1 MYAKFYGFD
10 RLAFQL
16 TPDPAFFYESAE
28 HRRAMAHMT
37 YGLHHAEGF
46 IVITG
51 DVGAGKTML
60 VDRLLSQIDP
70 NSYLTA
76 RIVTSQL
83 SGDDLLRMV
92 AAGFGLDDGGMAKG
106 ALLARIQEFV
116 QSQVGAGR
124 RALLIIDEAQNLSF
138 EALEELRMLSNI
150 AVGTATGLQSFL
162 LGQPQFRE
170 VLGDS
175 ALDQLRQRITAAY
188 HLGPLNEAD
197 TRGYIEHRL
206 VCAGWKGDPQFAE
219 DCFGPIYR
227 YTGGLPRRI
236 NTLCSRLL
244 LCGFLDGSHTISV
257 ADAEQVA
264 AELDAELSAVAT
276 TKQTPNG
283 RGSPVDGAADELPI
297 SASALCERLDSLER
311 RAAGHDRAIRRV
323 IEIMASYFKAGEAN
337 EAR

>member
-1 MYAKFYGFD
+1 
-10 RLAFQL
+10 
-16 TPDPAFFYESAE
+16 
-28 HRRAMAHMT
+28 
-37 YGLHHAEGF
+37 
-46 IVITG
+46 
-51 DVGAGKTML
+51 
-60 VDRLLSQIDP
+60 
-70 NSYLTA
+70 
-76 RIVTSQL
+76 
-83 SGDDLLRMV
+83 
-92 AAGFGLDDGGMAKG
+92 MAKG

-116 QSQVGAGR
+116 QVQVGAGR

-170 VLGDS
+170 VMGNS

-206 VCAGWKGDPQFAE
+206 LCAGWKGDPQLSD
-219 DCFGPIYR
+219 DCFAPIYR
-227 YTGGLPRRI
+227 HTGGVPRRI

-244 LCGFLDGSHTISV
+244 LCGFLDGSHTISA

-264 AELDAELSAVAT
+264 SELEAELSAVAT
-276 TKQTPNG
+276 VNPAANG
-283 RGSPVDGAADELPI
+283 RAARAAETENGLPV
-297 SASALCERLDSLER
+297 SVLCERLDNLER

-323 IEIMASYFKAGEAN
+323 IEIMASYFAAGEAN
-337 EAR
+337 EVR

>member
-16 TPDPAFFYESAE
+16 TPDPEFFYESTE
-28 HRRAMAHMT
+28 HRRAMAHLT

-60 VDRLLSQIDP
+60 VDRLFSQIDP
-70 NSYLTA
+70 NSYLIA

-92 AAGFGLDDGGMAKG
+92 AAGFGIDDGGMAKG

-116 QSQVGAGR
+116 QVQVGAGR

-170 VLGDS
+170 VLGNS

-206 VCAGWKGDPQFAE
+206 VCAGWKGDPQFAD
-219 DCFGPIYR
+219 DCFRPIYS
-227 YTGGLPRRI
+227 YTGGVPRRI

-244 LCGFLDGSHTISV
+244 LCGFLDGSRMISA

-276 TKQTPNG
+276 VNPLANG
-283 RGSPVDGAADELPI
+283 HASIDAEVAGGIPV
-297 SASALCERLDSLER
+297 SALFERLDSLER
-311 RAAGHDRAIRRV
+311 CAAGHDRAIRRV
-323 IEIMASYFKAGEAN
+323 VEIIASYFAAGEAN
-337 EAR
+337 EVH

>member
-16 TPDPAFFYESAE
+16 TPDPEFFYESAE
-28 HRRAMAHMT
+28 HRRAMAHLT

-70 NSYLTA
+70 RSYLTA

-92 AAGFGLDDGGMAKG
+92 AAGFGLDEAGLAKG

-116 QSQVGAGR
+116 QAQVGAGR

-170 VLGDS
+170 VLGNA

-188 HLGPLNEAD
+188 HLGPLNEPD

-206 VCAGWKGDPQFAE
+206 VCAGWKGDPQFS
-219 DCFGPIYR
+219 DDSFGAIYA
-227 YTGGLPRRI
+227 YTGGVPRRI

-244 LCGFLDGSHTISV
+244 LCGFLDGSHTISK
-257 ADAEQVA
+257 ADVEQVA
-264 AELDAELSAVAT
+264 SELEAELSAVAIPNHA
-276 TKQTPNG
+276 PNG
-283 RGSPVDGAADELPI
+283 RETSAAEAVNGSQVAI
-297 SASALCERLDSLER
+297 LCERLDSLEQ
-311 RAAGHDRAIRRV
+311 RAAGHDRAIRRMV
-323 IEIMASYFKAGEAN
+323 EIIASYFAAGEAN
-337 EAR
+337 EVR

>member
-16 TPDPAFFYESAE
+16 TPDPEFFYESAE

-70 NSYLTA
+70 SSYLTA

-92 AAGFGLDDGGMAKG
+92 AAAFGIEDAGMAKG

-116 QSQVGAGR
+116 QLQVGGGR

-170 VLGDS
+170 VLGTS
-175 ALDQLRQRITAAY
+175 ALDQFRQRITAAY

-206 VCAGWKGDPQFAE
+206 ACAGWRGDPQFSD

-227 YTGGLPRRI
+227 YTGGVPRRI
-236 NTLCSRLL
+236 NTLCTRLL
-244 LCGFLDGSHTISV
+244 LCGFLDGSHTISA
-257 ADAEQVA
+257 ADVDQVA

-276 TKQTPNG
+276 VNPQTNG
-283 RGSPVDGAADELPI
+283 HGSLDAVATGGLPV
-297 SASALCERLDSLER
+297 SALFERLDSLER

-323 IEIMASYFKAGEAN
+323 VEIMASYFAAGEAN
-337 EAR
+337 EVR

>member
-16 TPDPAFFYESAE
+16 TPDPEFYYESAE

-51 DVGAGKTML
+51 EVGAGKTML
-60 VDRLLSQIDP
+60 VDRMLSQIDP
-70 NSYLTA
+70 HSYLTS

-92 AAGFGLDDGGMAKG
+92 VAGFGLDDGGMAKG
-106 ALLARIQEFV
+106 ALLARLQEFV
-116 QSQVGAGR
+116 QMQVAAGR
-124 RALLIIDEAQNLSF
+124 RALLIIDEAQNLPF

-170 VLGDS
+170 VLGAS

-188 HLGPLNEAD
+188 HLGPLNEPD

-206 VCAGWKGDPQFAE
+206 ACACWKGDPQFSD
-219 DCFGPIYR
+219 DCFAPIYFH
-227 YTGGLPRRI
+227 TGGVPSGF

-244 LCGFLDGSHTISV
+244 LCGFLDGSHTIGG
-257 ADAEQVA
+257 ADVEQVA
-264 AELDAELSAVAT
+264 SELESELSAVAIAN
-276 TKQTPNG
+276 PVVNG
-283 RGSPVDGAADELPI
+283 RGAPADEAVSSPLV
-297 SASALCERLDSLER
+297 STLCERLDSLER

-323 IEIMASYFKAGEAN
+323 I
-337 EAR
+337 

>member
-16 TPDPAFFYESAE
+16 TPDPEFFYESAE

-60 VDRLLSQIDP
+60 VDRLLSQIDAS
-70 NSYLTA
+70 SYLTA

-116 QSQVGAGR
+116 HMHVGAGR

-170 VLGDS
+170 VLGNS

-197 TRGYIEHRL
+197 TRGYVEHRL
-206 VCAGWKGDPQFAE
+206 LCAGWKGDPQFSD
-219 DCFGPIYR
+219 DCFAPIYLH
-227 YTGGLPRRI
+227 TGGVPRRI

-244 LCGFLDGSHTISV
+244 LCGFLDGSHTIAG
-257 ADAEQVA
+257 ADVEQVA
-264 AELDAELSAVAT
+264 SELEAELSAVAT
-276 TKQTPNG
+276 ASPAVDG
-283 RGSPVDGAADELPI
+283 RGSPAAEAENGLPV
-297 SASALCERLDSLER
+297 AVLCERLDNLER

-323 IEIMASYFKAGEAN
+323 VEIMASYFTASEAD
-337 EAR
+337 EVG

>member
-16 TPDPAFFYESAE
+16 TPDPEFFYESTE

-206 VCAGWKGDPQFAE
+206 VCAGWRGDPQFAD
-219 DCFGPIYR
+219 DCFGPIYH

-264 AELDAELSAVAT
+264 AELDAELSTVAI
-276 TKQTPNG
+276 TKQAPNG
-283 RGSPVDGAADELPI
+283 RGSPADGERDGLPV
-297 SASALCERLDSLER
+297 SALYERLDSLER

>member
-16 TPDPAFFYESAE
+16 TPDPEFFYESAE

-60 VDRLLSQIDP
+60 VDRLLSQIDA
-70 NSYLTA
+70 NSYLIA

-92 AAGFGLDDGGMAKG
+92 AAGLGLDDGGMAKG

-170 VLGDS
+170 VLGNS

-188 HLGPLNEAD
+188 HLGPLNEGD

-206 VCAGWKGDPQFAE
+206 YCAGWKGDPQFSD
-219 DCFGPIYR
+219 DCFGPVYR
-227 YTGGLPRRI
+227 YTGGVPRRI

-244 LCGFLDGSHTISV
+244 LCGFLDGSHTISASDV
-257 ADAEQVA
+257 EQVA

-276 TKQTPNG
+276 VNHASNG
-283 RGSPVDGAADELPI
+283 RGAPSAGAVDGLPV
-297 SASALCERLDSLER
+297 SALHERLDSLER

-323 IEIMASYFKAGEAN
+323 IEIMASYFAAGEAN
-337 EAR
+337 EVR

>member
-16 TPDPAFFYESAE
+16 TPDPEFFYESVE

-60 VDRLLSQIDP
+60 VDRLLSQIDV
-70 NSYLTA
+70 NSYLIA

-92 AAGFGLDDGGMAKG
+92 AAGFGLDDSGMTKG

-116 QSQVGAGR
+116 QLQVGAGR

-170 VLGDS
+170 VLGS
-175 ALDQLRQRITAAY
+175 AALEQLRQRITAAY

-206 VCAGWKGDPQFAE
+206 VCSGWKSDPQFSD

-227 YTGGLPRRI
+227 HTGGVPRRI

-244 LCGFLDGSHTISV
+244 LCGFLDGSHTISA
-257 ADAEQVA
+257 ADVEQVA
-264 AELDAELSAVAT
+264 AELEAELSAVAAANRGL
-276 TKQTPNG
+276 NG
-283 RGSPVDGAADELPI
+283 SELTVAGAASGP
-297 SASALCERLDSLER
+297 AVSALNERLDSLER
-311 RAAGHDRAIRRV
+311 CAASHDRALRRV
-323 IEIMASYFKAGEAN
+323 IEIMASYFAKSEAN
-337 EAR
+337 EIG

>member
-16 TPDPAFFYESAE
+16 TPDPEFFYESLE
-28 HRRAMAHMT
+28 HRRAMAHLT

-60 VDRLLSQIDP
+60 VDRLLSQIDA
-70 NSYLTA
+70 NSYLIS

-92 AAGFGLDDGGMAKG
+92 VAGFGLDDSGMAKG
-106 ALLARIQEFV
+106 ALLARLQEFV
-116 QSQVGAGR
+116 QMQVGAGR

-150 AVGTATGLQSFL
+150 TVGTATGLQSFL
-162 LGQPQFRE
+162 LGQPQFRDI
-170 VLGDS
+170 LGNS

-188 HLGPLNEAD
+188 HLGPLNDAD

-206 VCAGWKGDPQFAE
+206 HCAGWRGDPQFSD
-219 DCFGPIYR
+219 DCFTPIYR
-227 YTGGLPRRI
+227 HTGGVPRRI

-244 LCGFLDGSHTISV
+244 LCGFLDGSHTISA
-257 ADAEQVA
+257 ADADQVA
-264 AELDAELSAVAT
+264 AELEAELSAVAT
-276 TKQTPNG
+276 ANRTANG
-283 RGSPVDGAADELPI
+283 HDASAAADGVPV
-297 SASALCERLDSLER
+297 SVLCERLDSLER
-311 RAAGHDRAIRRV
+311 LAAGHDRAIRRV
-323 IEIMASYFKAGEAN
+323 VEIMASYFAAGETN

>member
-16 TPDPAFFYESAE
+16 TPDPEFFYESAE

-51 DVGAGKTML
+51 EVGAGKTML
-60 VDRLLSQIDP
+60 VDHLLSQIDAS
-70 NSYLTA
+70 SYLTA

-116 QSQVGAGR
+116 HMHVGAGR

-170 VLGDS
+170 VLGNS

-188 HLGPLNEAD
+188 HLGPLNEPD

-206 VCAGWKGDPQFAE
+206 LCAGWKGDPQFSDDSFA
-219 DCFGPIYR
+219 PIYR
-227 YTGGLPRRI
+227 HTGGVPRRI

-244 LCGFLDGSHTISV
+244 LCGFLDGSHTIGG
-257 ADAEQVA
+257 ADVEQVA
-264 AELDAELSAVAT
+264 SELEAELSAVAT
-276 TKQTPNG
+276 ANPAVNG
-283 RGSPVDGAADELPI
+283 RGSPVAEPENGLPV
-297 SASALCERLDSLER
+297 AVLCERLDNLER
-311 RAAGHDRAIRRV
+311 RAAGHDRAIKRV
-323 IEIMASYFKAGEAN
+323 IEIMASYFAASEAN
-337 EAR
+337 EVG

>member
-16 TPDPAFFYESAE
+16 TPDPAFFYESTE
-28 HRRAMAHMT
+28 HRRAMAHLT

-70 NSYLTA
+70 NSYLIS

-92 AAGFGLDDGGMAKG
+92 VAGFGLDDGGMAKG
-106 ALLARIQEFV
+106 ALLARLQEFV
-116 QSQVGAGR
+116 QMQVAAGR
-124 RALLIIDEAQNLSF
+124 RALLIIDEAQNLPF

-170 VLGDS
+170 ILGNS

-206 VCAGWKGDPQFAE
+206 LCAGWKGDPRFAD
-219 DCFGPIYR
+219 DCFGAVYH
-227 YTGGLPRRI
+227 YTGGVPRRI

-244 LCGFLDGSHTISV
+244 LCGFLDGSHTIATS
-257 ADAEQVA
+257 DAEQVA
-264 AELDAELSAVAT
+264 AELESELPAVAT
-276 TKQTPNG
+276 ASPAVNG
-283 RGSPVDGAADELPI
+283 RGSPAAEPENGLPV
-297 SASALCERLDSLER
+297 AVLCERLDNLER

-323 IEIMASYFKAGEAN
+323 IEIMASYFAAGEAN
-337 EAR
+337 EVR

>member
-16 TPDPAFFYESAE
+16 TPDPEFFYESAE

-60 VDRLLSQIDP
+60 VDRLLSQIDAS
-70 NSYLTA
+70 SYLTA

-116 QSQVGAGR
+116 HMQSAPADGPCSSSTR
-124 RALLIIDEAQNLSF
+124 RKTSTF

-150 AVGTATGLQSFL
+150 AVGTADRVAELSARSAAIPRRCSGN
-162 LGQPQFRE
+162 
-170 VLGDS
+170 S

-197 TRGYIEHRL
+197 TRGYVEHRL
-206 VCAGWKGDPQFAE
+206 LCAGWKGDPRFSD
-219 DCFGPIYR
+219 DCFAPIYR
-227 YTGGLPRRI
+227 HTGGVPRRI

-244 LCGFLDGSHTISV
+244 LCGFLDG
-257 ADAEQVA
+257 
-264 AELDAELSAVAT
+264 AT
-276 TKQTPNG
+276 
-283 RGSPVDGAADELPI
+283 RSPAPTSNRSQANSRP
-297 SASALCERLDSLER
+297 SCPPSRP
-311 RAAGHDRAIRRV
+311 RARQ
-323 IEIMASYFKAGEAN
+323 
-337 EAR
+337 

>member
-16 TPDPAFFYESAE
+16 TPDPEFFYESAE

-70 NSYLTA
+70 HSYLTA

-92 AAGFGLDDGGMAKG
+92 AAGFGIDDGGMAKG

-116 QSQVGAGR
+116 QLQVGAGR

-170 VLGDS
+170 VLGNS
-175 ALDQLRQRITAAY
+175 VLDQLRQRITAAY

-206 VCAGWKGDPQFAE
+206 ACAGWKGDPQFSD

-227 YTGGLPRRI
+227 YTGGVPRRI

-244 LCGFLDGSHTISV
+244 LCGFLDGSHTITA

-264 AELDAELSAVAT
+264 AELDAELSAVAAT
-276 TKQTPNG
+276 NHPANG
-283 RGSPVDGAADELPI
+283 LGAPDTEATNGPPVSI
-297 SASALCERLDSLER
+297 LCERLDSLER

-323 IEIMASYFKAGEAN
+323 IEIMASYFAAGEAN
-337 EAR
+337 EVR

>member
-16 TPDPAFFYESAE
+16 TPDPEFFYESAE

-92 AAGFGLDDGGMAKG
+92 AAAFGIEDAGMAKG

-116 QSQVGAGR
+116 QLQVGGGR

-170 VLGDS
+170 VLGAS

-188 HLGPLNEAD
+188 HLGPLNEPD

-206 VCAGWKGDPQFAE
+206 ACAGWKGDPQFSD
-219 DCFGPIYR
+219 DCFGPIYG
-227 YTGGLPRRI
+227 YTGGVPRRI

-244 LCGFLDGSHTISV
+244 LCGFLDGSHTISA

-264 AELDAELSAVAT
+264 AELDSELSAVAT
-276 TKQTPNG
+276 ASPVSNG
-283 RGSPVDGAADELPI
+283 HGSPDAGAAAGPPV
-297 SASALCERLDSLER
+297 SALFERLDSLER

-323 IEIMASYFKAGEAN
+323 VEIMASYFATGEAN
-337 EAR
+337 EVR